1 MAYFKANRSS
11 RFYGEI
17 IKEVSGHNLSRLVAE
32 LRDSGVEISTN
43 AEAAQEGGELF
54 LSIPSLLGYGEL
66 PARPEEES
74 FFSFVRTYRRKLHAK
89 DLERLI
95 KSGYFDL
102 YGNRK
107 ELLRQINNALTGMAP
122 ELKSIRSVFGFKEE
136 VQEKKEYDTD
146 IERALMELEALSFN
160 LTFIEGPEISDEI
173 ADTSVTAALA
183 RLQTGLATFRRVD
196 YMGKSYIT
204 DGRTFIE
211 GNDSLPIQGYVVFK
225 DGKPSVW
232 KESVREVSRIVYGS
246 VDRDFIEDA
255 SPRESVTIKVKGKTR
270 LIQRARLKALE
281 PDEILLK

>member
-1 MAYFKANRSS
+1 
-11 RFYGEI
+11 
-17 IKEVSGHNLSRLVAE
+17 
-32 LRDSGVEISTN
+32 
-43 AEAAQEGGELF
+43 
-54 LSIPSLLGYGEL
+54 
-66 PARPEEES
+66 
-74 FFSFVRTYRRKLHAK
+74 
-89 DLERLI
+89 
-95 KSGYFDL
+95 

-146 IERALMELEALSFN
+146 MERALMEIEALGFN
-160 LTFIEGPEISDEI
+160 LTFIKGPEISDEI

-196 YMGKSYIT
+196 YMGRSYIT

-211 GNDSLPIQGYVVFK
+211 VNDSLPIHGYVVFK

-232 KESVREVSRIVYGS
+232 KESVREVSRIVHGS
-246 VDRDFIEDA
+246 VDRDFIVEA
-255 SPRESVTIKVKGKTR
+255 SPGESVIIKVKGKTR
-270 LIQRARLKALE
+270 LIQGARLRTLE

>member
-1 MAYFKANRSS
+1 M
-11 RFYGEI
+11 
-17 IKEVSGHNLSRLVAE
+17 
-32 LRDSGVEISTN
+32 
-43 AEAAQEGGELF
+43 
-54 LSIPSLLGYGEL
+54 
-66 PARPEEES
+66 
-74 FFSFVRTYRRKLHAK
+74 
-89 DLERLI
+89 
-95 KSGYFDL
+95 
-102 YGNRK
+102 
-107 ELLRQINNALTGMAP
+107 
-122 ELKSIRSVFGFKEE
+122 
-136 VQEKKEYDTD
+136 
-146 IERALMELEALSFN
+146 
-160 LTFIEGPEISDEI
+160 
-173 ADTSVTAALA
+173 A

-211 GNDSLPIQGYVVFK
+211 VNDSLPIQGYVVFK